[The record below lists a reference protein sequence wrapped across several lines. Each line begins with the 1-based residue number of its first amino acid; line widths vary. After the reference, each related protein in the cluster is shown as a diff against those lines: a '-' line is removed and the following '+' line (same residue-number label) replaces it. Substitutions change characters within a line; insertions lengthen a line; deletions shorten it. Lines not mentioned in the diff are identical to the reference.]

1 MKPHY
6 TNTNNPVDFPK
17 SENKMNERICELLAK
32 GYSPGAIAMYVGGP
46 VGTLEYHRVL
56 KQLNPNC
63 DKGCSHCG
71 ELRFGTGDCNCME
84 D

>member
-1 MKPHY
+1 
-6 TNTNNPVDFPK
+6 
-17 SENKMNERICELLAK
+17 MNDCIHELLAK

-56 KQLNPNC
+56 KQLDPDC
-63 DKGCSHCG
+63 GRGCPHCG